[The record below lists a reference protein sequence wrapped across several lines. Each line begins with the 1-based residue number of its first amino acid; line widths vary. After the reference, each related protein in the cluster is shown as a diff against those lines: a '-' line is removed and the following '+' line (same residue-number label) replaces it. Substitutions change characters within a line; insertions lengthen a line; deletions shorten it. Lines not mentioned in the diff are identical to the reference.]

1 MTDQL
6 VPQNVY
12 SNLPYVYDDAGFSAY
27 ALEYTPIFLN
37 FLQKTG
43 WIGRRILDLGCGT
56 GVSLEFF
63 SGQRMMMT
71 GVDVSEGMI
80 DVSRQRLEAAS
91 VDATLVCED
100 VRRYMPVE
108 KAFDLVISIGDVMNY
123 ISSVRDLEGIFQRV
137 NYGLEMGR
145 TFLFDLRTL
154 RSLAED
160 FGQKTQE
167 LVNKEDLYVVVRN
180 RYDYETQT
188 LAQHF
193 TFFYQDEEQPNYIR
207 AEENHILR
215 GYPFRAVTTM
225 LARAGFEVKHA
236 LDLNLNAF
244 DPDKDPHGRVV
255 ILAEK
260 VRDLPG
266 T

>member
-12 SNLPYVYDDAGFSAY
+12 NNLPYVYDDAGFSAY
-27 ALEYTPIFLN
+27 ALEYTPIYLN
-37 FLQKTG
+37 FLQKNG

-56 GVSLEFF
+56 GISLEFF
-63 SGQRMMMT
+63 SAQRMMTT

-80 DVSRQRLEAAS
+80 DITRQRLEAAS

-100 VRRYMPVE
+100 VRRYTPVE
-108 KAFDLVISIGDVMNY
+108 KSFDLVISIGDVMNY
-123 ISSVRDLEGIFQRV
+123 ISSVRDLEAIFQKV
-137 NYGLEMGR
+137 NYALDSGR

-167 LVNKEDLYVVVRN
+167 LVNNEDLYVVVRN
-180 RYDYETQT
+180 HYDYETQT
-188 LAQHF
+188 LGQHF
-193 TFFYQDEEQPNYIR
+193 TFFYQDADHPHYVR
-207 AEENHILR
+207 AEENHVLR

-225 LARAGFEVKHA
+225 LTRSGFEVKHS
-236 LDLNLNAF
+236 LDLNLNPF
-244 DPDKDPHGRVV
+244 DPDQNPHGRVV
-255 ILAEK
+255 IVAEK
-260 VRDLPG
+260 VRDL
-266 T
+266 

>member
-12 SNLPYVYDDAGFSAY
+12 NTLPYVYDDAGFSTY
-27 ALEYTPIFLN
+27 ALEYTPIYFN
-37 FLQKTG
+37 FLQKNG

-56 GVSLEFF
+56 GISVEFF
-63 SGQRMMMT
+63 SRQRMMTT
-71 GVDVSEGMI
+71 GVDVSEAMI
-80 DVSRQRLEAAS
+80 EVARERLENAS

-100 VRRYMPVE
+100 LRRYTPIE
-108 KAFDLVISIGDVMNY
+108 KAFDLIISIGDVMNY
-123 ISSVRDLEGIFQRV
+123 IASVRDLEGIFQRV
-137 NYGLEMGR
+137 NHGLDMGR
-145 TFLFDLRTL
+145 TFLFDLRTV
-154 RSLAED
+154 RSLAQD
-160 FGQKTQE
+160 FGTQE

-188 LAQHF
+188 LGQHF
-193 TFFYQDEEQPNYIR
+193 TFFYRDEAHDQPNFLR

-225 LARAGFEVKHA
+225 LTRAGFEVKHT
-236 LDLNLNAF
+236 LDLNLDPF

-255 ILAEK
+255 IVAEK
-260 VRDLPG
+260 TRDL